1 VTERCFVKVEFDP
14 APSGSRVRRAVGGF
28 LRYIQHR
35 DLHPTP
41 TLEKPKPDVAGL
53 VKYVAYRDKA
63 SSRAELFGPQG
74 SLGTKGRK
82 DFVDFVARSIEGS
95 QPQLFRTR
103 VGDLMDR
110 RRAVSRFLI
119 SPESAQG
126 LDLERLAR
134 TAVSRL
140 ESEMGI
146 SGLHWIAAI
155 HRNTGHHHV
164 HLVLAGMRADLAG
177 GYRRV
182 DITKPRL
189 AAMKEAVGLEIQRQR
204 DEQVRTSSARVPIA
218 SDAASR
224 EITTL
229 PVLKPP
235 VARPVLIR
243 TLPPGPLARARV
255 TSGGSSSESWRYSR
269 QLSSLVMLRA
279 VARRYQRQ
287 MQREAADEARRLRW
301 ERAV

>member
-1 VTERCFVKVEFDP
+1 MIERCFVKVEFDP
-14 APSGSRVRRAVGGF
+14 ATSGDVRRAVGGF

-41 TLEKPKPDVAGL
+41 DSLRSTLDVAGL
-53 VKYVAYRDKA
+53 AKYVAYRDKA
-63 SSRAELFGPQG
+63 SARAELFGTQG

-95 QPQLFRTR
+95 QPQLFRAR
-103 VGDLMDR
+103 AGDLMDR

-140 ESEMGI
+140 ESEIGI
-146 SGLHWIAAI
+146 GDLRWIAAI
-155 HRNTGHHHV
+155 HRNTAHHHV

-189 AAMKEAVGLEIQRQR
+189 VAMKEAVGLEIQRQR
-204 DEQVRTSSARVPIA
+204 DERVRTSSARVPIA
-218 SDAASR
+218 SDAAGR

-229 PVLKPP
+229 PALKSP
-235 VARPVLIR
+235 VARPALVR
-243 TLPPGPLARARV
+243 TLPSAPLALERPAPSRWR
-255 TSGGSSSESWRYSR
+255 SESWRHSR
-269 QLSSLVMLRA
+269 NPSSLLVLRR
-279 VARRYQRQ
+279 VARHYQRQ
-287 MQREAADEARRLRW
+287 MQRETEEEARRLRW
-301 ERAV
+301 ERAA